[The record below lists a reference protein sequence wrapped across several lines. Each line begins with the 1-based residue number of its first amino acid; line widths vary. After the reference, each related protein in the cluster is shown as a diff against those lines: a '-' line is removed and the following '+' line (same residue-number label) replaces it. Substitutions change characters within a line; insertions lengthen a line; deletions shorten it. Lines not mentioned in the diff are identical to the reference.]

1 MYKNILVAIDDS
13 ELSRE
18 AFEQALSLAKT
29 FEANLH
35 LLHVLSPLQVEYQD
49 TASLAF
55 SGVYYPD
62 TFYEVIKERWED
74 LETTGLDFLKS
85 LYQQATQA
93 GVTTEFTQQ
102 IGQIDQAI
110 VDFAKTQHPDL
121 LVVGSHGRTGLNEF
135 FLGSISNYVSHHVPC
150 PVLLVHHQEKSE
162 INEPKVAVSAST

>member
-13 ELSRE
+13 ELSQQ

-29 FEANLH
+29 FGANLH
-35 LLHVLSPLQVEYQD
+35 LLHVLSSLQVEYQD

-121 LVVGSHGRTGLNEF
+121 LVVGSHGRKGLNEF
-135 FLGSISNYVSHHVPC
+135 FLGSISNYVSHHVSC
-150 PVLLVHHQEKSE
+150 PVLLVHQQEKSE
-162 INEPKVAVSAST
+162 INEPKVAVSANT

>member
-29 FEANLH
+29 FGANLH
-35 LLHVLSPLQVEYQD
+35 LLHVLSHLQVEYQD

-74 LETTGLDFLKS
+74 LETIGLDFLKS
-85 LYQQATQA
+85 LCQEATEA

-121 LVVGSHGRTGLNEF
+121 LVVGSHGRKGLNEF
-135 FLGSISNYVSHHVPC
+135 FLGSISNYVSHHVDC

-162 INEPKVAVSAST
+162 TNEPIASVSSST